1 MQEKIEALRNLAV
14 APRALFIDG
23 NWREPADGAALDVT
37 SPIDGRK
44 LTTIADAG
52 VADVDR
58 AVRAARA
65 AFEKGR
71 WAKAAPAERK
81 KVLLK
86 IADLIEKHALEL
98 AVLGVR
104 DNGTEIAMA
113 LKAGANEYMMKPFD
127 REILEGK
134 FMELELGE

>member
-14 APRALFIDG
+14 APQALFINGTRQDPV
-23 NWREPADGAALDVT
+23 EGAVLDVV
-37 SPIDGRK
+37 SPIDGRW

-52 VADVDR
+52 AEDVDR
-58 AVRAARA
+58 AVKAARA

-81 KVLLK
+81 RVLLK

-104 DNGTEIAMA
+104 DNGTEISMA
-113 LKAGANEYMMKPFD
+113 LKAEPGSAAGTFRYY
-127 REILEGK
+127 
-134 FMELELGE
+134 GEAIDKVYG